1 MKNSLN
7 LVSRIVRSSP
17 RIIIFLRATLIVLF
31 TTSDVYAISHEL
43 YLLAIILSAGIN
55 TIWVLNVKDLSVSN
69 SKDRASYVMGGITGT
84 IISLYILNTIFTN

>member
-7 LVSRIVRSSP
+7 LVSRIIRSSP
-17 RIIIFLRATLIVLF
+17 RTIIFLRATLIVLF
-31 TTSDVYAISHEL
+31 TTSDVYAISHGL

-69 SKDRASYVMGGITGT
+69 IGDRISYVMGGITGT